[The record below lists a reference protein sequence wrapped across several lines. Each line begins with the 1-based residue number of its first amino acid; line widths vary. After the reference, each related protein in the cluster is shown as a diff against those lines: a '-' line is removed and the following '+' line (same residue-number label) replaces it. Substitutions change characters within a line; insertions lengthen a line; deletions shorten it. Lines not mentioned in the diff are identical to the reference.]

1 MDCGDL
7 QGVLS
12 HTKLQ
17 LSWKE
22 QKLCMVLEI
31 TQGLHY
37 LQTLEL
43 KMIHRDL
50 KSRNILVDSKAG
62 LKFSD
67 FGLSRSCTFDE
78 TMTVGVGTVRWTA
91 PEVILGYDYYESVAI
106 YSLGIVLTATDMGQV
121 PFYDACTASGLALK
135 EVSIAHEVAIG
146 RLHLKFIRNCPP
158 SILQIGKACLQQDS
172 ALRPTTHIYYTH

>member
-78 TMTVGVGTVRWTA
+78 NH
-91 PEVILGYDYYESVAI
+91 ES
-106 YSLGIVLTATDMGQV
+106 GG
-121 PFYDACTASGLALK
+121 
-135 EVSIAHEVAIG
+135 
-146 RLHLKFIRNCPP
+146 
-158 SILQIGKACLQQDS
+158 
-172 ALRPTTHIYYTH
+172 